1 LIKLLTEKI
10 GGALLLAI
18 AVLTGFGLIM
28 SDGSVTMVA
37 KLVLLLVEGLL
48 LNYLCFRFGILGI
61 NTNLPLVLFCTLTAL
76 VLPQLSMGGIIYGA
90 VFLGALFLAFESKEH
105 PKLSSSY
112 MIYFGLFLGIAQ
124 AFSNISILMMLP
136 VFILFSQA
144 GTRRPRHFILS
155 FTYFAMVIISISGLL
170 FVMELEHKIWELIP
184 SLSFDYSVFNTIV
197 IKLTVPFILICL
209 AIHFLSLNNYRF
221 RYPNKSIIFNYTM
234 LLQLACSILLVT
246 LTAELDILMYAIMA
260 ASTLLSFVFRYKQ
273 DSTFI
278 NSAFA
283 SLISICVMSLFL
295 YKILIL

>member
-1 LIKLLTEKI
+1 MGDSSISMI
-10 GGALLLAI
+10 
-18 AVLTGFGLIM
+18 
-28 SDGSVTMVA
+28 A
-37 KLVLLLVEGLL
+37 KLILLLVEGLL

-76 VLPQLSMGGIIYGA
+76 VVPQLSMGDIIYGG
-90 VFLGALFLAFESKEH
+90 VFLGALFLAFESREH
-105 PKLSSSY
+105 RKLSSSY
-112 MIYFGLFLGIAQ
+112 MIYFGVLLGIAQ
-124 AFSNISILMMLP
+124 AFSNISLLMMLP
-136 VFILFSQA
+136 VFILFAQA

-170 FVMELEHKIWELIP
+170 FVMELEHRIWELIP

-209 AIHFLSLNNYRF
+209 IIHFLSLNSYRF

-234 LLQLACSILLVT
+234 LLQLACSILLVI

-260 ASTLLSFVFRYKQ
+260 ASTLLSFVFGYKQ

-283 SLISICVMSLFL
+283 SLISICMMSLFL

>member
-18 AVLTGFGLIM
+18 AILTGFGLIM
-28 SDGSVTMVA
+28 GDSSISMIA
-37 KLVLLLVEGLL
+37 KLILLLVEGLL

-76 VLPQLSMGGIIYGA
+76 VVPQLSMGDIIYGG
-90 VFLGALFLAFESKEH
+90 VFLGALFLAFESREH
-105 PKLSSSY
+105 RKLSSSY
-112 MIYFGLFLGIAQ
+112 MIYFGVLLGIAQ
-124 AFSNISILMMLP
+124 AFSNISLLMMLP
-136 VFILFSQA
+136 VFILFAQA

-170 FVMELEHKIWELIP
+170 FVMELEHRIWELIP

-209 AIHFLSLNNYRF
+209 IIHFLSLNSYRF

-234 LLQLACSILLVT
+234 LLQLACSILLVI

-260 ASTLLSFVFRYKQ
+260 ASTLLSFVFGYKQ

-283 SLISICVMSLFL
+283 SLISICMMSLFL